1 MFYNTFLNT
10 FLYVSER
17 MLIYLVFIFNVD
29 SFKDIFIL
37 YLKIMNIT
45 KRYNNLQNC
54 IISNFFCYQ
63 NFV

>member
-45 KRYNNLQNC
+45 KRYTV
-54 IISNFFCYQ
+54 IIYKI
-63 NFV
+63 V